1 MREWFA
7 AHTQAKSEEKA
18 AQHLIRQGFGVYLPR
33 YMKRR
38 CHARKIDFIPAP
50 LFPCYVF
57 VAMDIA
63 KARWRAI
70 SSTVGISYLIC
81 NGNKP
86 TAVPEI
92 LIDSIRAKEDEGGYV
107 TVEDT
112 PASFQPGQSVGI
124 SSGPFQ
130 DLTGIFQTM
139 TDNERVMV
147 LLQIL
152 GRHVRAHVP
161 LAALRPAN

>member
-38 CHARKIDFIPAP
+38 SHARKIDYVAAP
-50 LFPCYVF
+50 LFPRYIF

-63 KARWRAI
+63 KAQWRAI
-70 SSTVGISYLIC
+70 SSTVGISHLIC

-86 TAVPEI
+86 IAIPEI
-92 LIDSIRAKEDEGGYV
+92 IIDSIRAKENESGYIRV
-107 TVEDT
+107 AESS
-112 PASFQPGQSVGI
+112 SFHKGQAVGI
-124 SSGPFQ
+124 VSGPFQ
-130 DLTGIFQTM
+130 DLTGIFQVM
-139 TDNERVMV
+139 SDNERVMIF
-147 LLQIL
+147 LDIL

-161 LAALRPAN
+161 LSALRPAG